1 MVKYYAGIG
10 SRKTP
15 PHILDDMRNIATRMS
30 QRGYILNSGGASGAD
45 TAFEQ
50 GADPRMTQIFLPWR
64 GFNGHSSPLTS
75 PSPRAYEIAEQFHPN
90 WQGLSQAARNL
101 MARNSH
107 QVLGRTL
114 DEHVEIVIC
123 WTPEGRGGG
132 GTGQAIRIAHHYG
145 IRVVDL
151 ANTRLTL
158 K

>member
-1 MVKYYAGIG
+1 MAKYYAGIG

-15 PHILDDMRNIATRMS
+15 PHILDDMRSIATRMS

-64 GFNGHSSPLTS
+64 GFNGRSSPLTP
-75 PSPRAYEIAEQFHPN
+75 PSLETYTIAKQFHPN
-90 WQGLSQAARNL
+90 WERLSPAVRRL
-101 MARNSH
+101 MARNVH
-107 QVLGRTL
+107 QVLGKTL
-114 DEHVEIVIC
+114 DEPVEIVIC